1 MSSSDFVSNKDLKP
15 FKGAHLVCNEDILL
29 FVREALGDVLEHYT
43 DERHDM
49 TPELVQSELEDVE
62 GWSSVKDKFGT
73 KVYKARQY
81 AQAGQQEQKAELRV
95 GVVLT
100 GKRELM
106 LDIRVWGTY

>member
-1 MSSSDFVSNKDLKP
+1 MSFESNKALKP
-15 FKGAHLVCNEDILL
+15 MKGAHLVLNEGILS
-29 FVREALGDVLEHYT
+29 FIRDALDLVDEFYS

-49 TPELVQSELEDVE
+49 DPETILTALEEQGWDV
-62 GWSSVKDKFGT
+62 VKDRFGR
-73 KVYKARQY
+73 KVYAARPY

-106 LDIRVWGTY
+106 LDVRVWGDY